1 MNQVVLVGRLTKAP
15 ELRYT
20 DNQTAVC
27 TFTLAVDRPFKN
39 GDERKA
45 DFIRIQVWGKQAENC
60 ARFLAKG
67 RQAAVEGSIQ
77 TDSYQNRN
85 GDRVYMT
92 QVNARNVEFL
102 GGKEKE
108 REEFKE
114 ETALPAEGIP
124 AEFEAIDDEDI
135 PF

>member
-45 DFIRIQVWGKQAENC
+45 DFIRIQVWGK
-60 ARFLAKG
+60 R
-67 RQAAVEGSIQ
+67 AAVEGSIQ

-92 QVNARNVEFL
+92 QVNARDVEFL